1 MALTQNTPLTVGVAT
16 TQTATVVTGQAAY
29 IVMPFR
35 GKIVQAGSVLG
46 AATTTA
52 DSTVTVSIAGTA
64 VTGGSWVITQ
74 SGSAAGDHDY
84 AATNDSGAN
93 SVITGASQ
101 SNIFNKNDLIKFALT
116 GTGTAGAPLSLYVHF
131 QRLS

>member
-1 MALTQNTPLTVGVAT
+1 MALTQNTPLTVGVITA
-16 TQTATVVTGQAAY
+16 QTATVVTGQAAY
-29 IVMPFR
+29 IVAPFR
-35 GKIVQAGSVLG
+35 GRIIQAGSVLG

-64 VTGGSWVITQ
+64 VTGGNWVITQ

-93 SVITGASQ
+93 TVITGA
-101 SNIFNKNDLIKFALT
+101 NIFNKNDLIKFALT
-116 GTGTAGAPLSLYVHF
+116 GTGTAGGPVSHYLHYQKLA
-131 QRLS
+131 

>member
-1 MALTQNTPLTVGVAT
+1 MAPTQNTPLTRQYLS
-16 TQTATVVTGQAAY
+16 TQTASVVTAQAGYVVA
-29 IVMPFR
+29 PFR
-35 GKIVQAGSVLG
+35 GKILQAGSVLG

-64 VTGGSWVITQ
+64 VTGGAYVITQ

-93 SVITGASQ
+93 AVITGA
-101 SNIFNKNDLIKFALT
+101 NIFNKNDLIKFALT
-116 GTGTAGAPLSLYVHF
+116 GTGTAGGPVSHYLVVDKLA
-131 QRLS
+131 

>member
-1 MALTQNTPLTVGVAT
+1 MAYNNNTPLTVGVAT
-16 TQTATVVTGQAAY
+16 TQTATVVTGQAGY

-35 GKIVQAGSVLG
+35 GRIIQAGSVLG

-64 VTGGSWVITQ
+64 VTGGAWVITQ

-84 AATNDSGAN
+84 AATNDSSANAVISGAN
-93 SVITGASQ
+93 T
-101 SNIFNKNDLIKFALT
+101 FNKNDLIKFALT
-116 GTGTAGAPLSLYVHF
+116 GTGTAGAPLSLYLHY
-131 QRLS
+131 QKLG